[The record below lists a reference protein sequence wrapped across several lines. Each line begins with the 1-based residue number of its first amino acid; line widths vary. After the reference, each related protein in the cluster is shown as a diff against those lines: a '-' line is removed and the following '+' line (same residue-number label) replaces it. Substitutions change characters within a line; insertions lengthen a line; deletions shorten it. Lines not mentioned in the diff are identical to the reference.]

1 MKIQDLKPR
10 DAIGVDASETLRGA
24 AKHLADDDIGVL
36 VVWSARGA
44 TGIFSERDLTRAIA
58 DDVDLDDGRVD
69 EYMTE
74 SPVAVGLDADL
85 DEAIAKMNEHGMRH
99 VVVSDGPD
107 ICGVVSMRDVIAALE
122 ELPAPLPSSR

>member
-1 MKIQDLKPR
+1 MKIRELKPR

-44 TGIFSERDLTRAIA
+44 VGVFSERDLTRAIA
-58 DDVDLDDGRVD
+58 DDVNLDDGRVD

-74 SPVAVGLDADL
+74 SPVAVDLDADL
-85 DEAIAKMNEHGMRH
+85 DEAIAKMNEYGMRH
-99 VVVSDGPD
+99 VVVSDGSD
-107 ICGVVSMRDVIAALE
+107 LCGVLSMRDVVAALE
-122 ELPAPLPSSR
+122 TSPVPAIK